1 MGRHLPKDNFMGTN
15 FPLATFWGAGFLGKD
30 FRGAFLRRHF
40 FRAHVPSENI
50 SLITDKFISINSD
63 LFFAELRAKKK

>member
-1 MGRHLPKDNFMGTN
+1 MGRHLPKTNFMGTN
-15 FPLATFWGAGFLGKD
+15 FPATFWGAGFLGKD
-30 FRGAFLRRHF
+30 FRGAFLRGHF
-40 FRAHVPSENI
+40 FRAHFPSENV